1 MVVTFDNSL
10 ISEGLYLAVVSI
22 LDFDGF
28 KCISILIR
36 FAICRCYACLPN
48 FMVPPVGVDEIKF
61 IKGEDE
67 CFGVLTEI
75 KLKDI

>member
-1 MVVTFDNSL
+1 M
-10 ISEGLYLAVVSI
+10 EGLYLAVVSI

-48 FMVPPVGVDEIKF
+48 FVVSPIGVDEIKF
-61 IKGEDE
+61 IKREDE
-67 CFGVLTEI
+67 CFGGIWDKWIISVGPFFL
-75 KLKDI
+75 LA